1 MTKVTCLVVCL
12 IWLVSSASGSVVKNT
27 VEDHHESVLDVEPA
41 AAMQVTT
48 SAIIR
53 NCGCLM
59 MTSEPATVGRR
70 YLPRSL
76 AAPSRDVIC
85 SAFCDH
91 LSGSHFATNGNEC
104 LCFDRPADAID
115 CEEVEAPLGGDTVAE
130 LKCVDRP
137 RPRPPNPTRRNTVS
151 GSVLTFLR
159 NMEPPTRAQ
168 GGNRYRGLEQDLL
181 QFEDEI
187 QRRSR
192 HTLDSSRQRDNVPIV
207 SAPAAT
213 AKDTVSTKTSTQ
225 AFGPSKS
232 VGLAA
237 TLILLAFVCIFTMG
251 LKTWYHTRRKKQKES
266 EVQQPEAKKDID
278 WEKIMS
284 Y

>member
-12 IWLVSSASGSVVKNT
+12 IWLVSSSSGSVVKNT
-27 VEDHHESVLDVEPA
+27 VEDHHESVLDVEP

-91 LSGSHFATNGNEC
+91 LSGSHFATSGNEC

-159 NMEPPTRAQ
+159 NMDPPTRPQ

-207 SAPAAT
+207 SAPAAP